1 MTNNYLRL
9 KKTSDFF
16 KLMTIP
22 DLSTEFI
29 FKSTRSSGPG
39 GQNVNKVSSKVELY
53 FDINGSQILND
64 WQKTRLWQKQVNK
77 ISQEGIL
84 KIDCQVDRSQLRNKE
99 LVVEKFYDLLKKAFH
114 IEKIRRP
121 SKPTKSAINERIKIK
136 KVRGIVKQNRNKNID
151 LEE

>member
-1 MTNNYLRL
+1 
-9 KKTSDFF
+9 
-16 KLMTIP
+16 MTIP